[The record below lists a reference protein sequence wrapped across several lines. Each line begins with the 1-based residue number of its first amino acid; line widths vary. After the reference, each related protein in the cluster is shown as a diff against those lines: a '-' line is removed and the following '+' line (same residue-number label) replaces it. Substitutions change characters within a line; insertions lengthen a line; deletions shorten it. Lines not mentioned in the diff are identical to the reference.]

1 MARTWPSIA
10 RSPMTKPETWH
21 AAHLAADEAGL
32 HGYFDPETGL
42 FVMTEGYHRRRGHCC
57 NSACRHCPYR

>member
-1 MARTWPSIA
+1 
-10 RSPMTKPETWH
+10 MTKPETWH